1 MRTIFL
7 GKEYVALSLIK
18 SKSYYY
24 GESFITLSEL
34 NRFCYFLQQEFNN
47 LNMNIVITSGTLNE
61 DDFDVMGEVIMMSNN
76 CYLNLDLLPKDVFR
90 ILYDSNLIVNFLK
103 QMEKEKLE
111 ALETKKELIVKLCK
125 KR

>member
-1 MRTIFL
+1 
-7 GKEYVALSLIK
+7 
-18 SKSYYY
+18 
-24 GESFITLSEL
+24 
-34 NRFCYFLQQEFNN
+34 
-47 LNMNIVITSGTLNE
+47 
-61 DDFDVMGEVIMMSNN
+61 MMSNK

-111 ALETKKELIVKLCK
+111 ALEIKKELVVKLCK